1 MSPHVAIEYDKLVD
15 LCRRWQVAELAL
27 FGSVLRDDFDPERSD
42 VDILV
47 QFLPEARIGLFA
59 LSRMK
64 DELSEI
70 FGRKVDLVPKGGLKP
85 AIRDDV
91 VKNAQVVYVN
101 AA

>member
-1 MSPHVAIEYDKLVD
+1 MSPHVTIDYDKLAE

-27 FGSVLRDDFDPERSD
+27 FGSVPRDDFNPERSD

-85 AIRDDV
+85 AIREDV
-91 VKNAQVVYVN
+91 LASSEVVYVN